1 MKTTSAIAGIVWER
15 VREDVKRAA
24 MRFMWMPG
32 ERPVKVP
39 ARRPR
44 RSAMEISKS
53 IFIIR
58 K

>member
-1 MKTTSAIAGIVWER
+1 M
-15 VREDVKRAA
+15 
-24 MRFMWMPG
+24 
-32 ERPVKVP
+32 KVP

-58 K
+58 KEGIIIVRRIATINLIGVIDTLYLE